1 MVTFSHVLFPTD
13 LSDPSLRAASFAAAI
28 ARWYDARLTVL
39 HVVPTF
45 EPVTVPSEAGYQG
58 VTVQPPAPEE
68 VRRQMT
74 QAVPGDALAG
84 LDVRFEP
91 TSGDPVRVIANR
103 ARADAVDLI
112 VMGTHGRSGFDR
124 LMTGSVTERVLRTA
138 PCPVLTI
145 PPHAAPAAEGGPLAR
160 ILCAVDFSPASEAA
174 LRLALDLA
182 RQSNGA
188 VTVLHAV
195 EWLEEEE
202 PRAHA
207 HFNVSEY
214 RRYLRQDVKTR
225 LDSLLTNESREWCDI
240 DTMVTFGRAHREVLR
255 VAHEQGTDLIVMGAQ
270 GRGGMGLA
278 LFGSATPPVVR
289 DAACPV
295 LVVRGSTAT
304 E

>member
-13 LSDPSLRAASFAAAI
+13 LSDASLRAAPFAAAI

-39 HVVPTF
+39 HAVSTF
-45 EPVTVPSEAGYQG
+45 EPVTIPSEAGYQG
-58 VTVQPPAPEE
+58 VTVQPPTPEE
-68 VRRQMT
+68 VRREMSR
-74 QAVPGDALAG
+74 AVPEEVLSG
-84 LDVRFEP
+84 LNVRFEP
-91 TSGDPVRVIANR
+91 TSGNPVRVIADR

-124 LMTGSVTERVLRTA
+124 LLTGSVTEKVLRKA

-145 PPHAAPAAEGGPLAR
+145 PPHVVPPAEGRWFAR

-188 VTVLHAV
+188 VTVLHAL

-202 PRAHA
+202 PRANA
-207 HFNVSEY
+207 HFNVNEY
-214 RRYLRQDVKTR
+214 RQYLRRDLQTR
-225 LDSLLTNESREWCDI
+225 LESLLTNESREWCDI
-240 DTMVTFGRAHREVLR
+240 ETMVTFGRAHREVLR
-255 VAHEQGTDLIVMGAQ
+255 VAHERGTDLIVVGAQ

-278 LFGSATPPVVR
+278 FLGSATPPVVR

-295 LVVRGSTAT
+295 LVVRGSTGK